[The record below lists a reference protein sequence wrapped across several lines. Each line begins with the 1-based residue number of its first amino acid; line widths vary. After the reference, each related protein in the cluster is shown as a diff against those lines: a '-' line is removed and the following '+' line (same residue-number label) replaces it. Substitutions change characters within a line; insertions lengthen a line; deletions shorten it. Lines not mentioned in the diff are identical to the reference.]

1 MADTNALAPG
11 NTNALRSQMGDLTP
25 QQMLMLYQMGLL
37 PASALGITGGSDKGD
52 NANITMQGYETPDQ
66 RKLMGNANVSA
77 PFDGGSLSAGVN
89 AQYGSGGPQGQQFSL
104 SPSMALALGKLQAQ
118 VGQRYATGQKTA
130 NTYGGSVDLGPMSF
144 NYQRDQSAMPTNT
157 YGMSVPLDD
166 EGSALQARMTRGRG
180 VPTQYGAGLRYGDL
194 ELEGE
199 YTPAQKAAAMY
210 ARYKA
215 QF

>member
-37 PASALGITGGSDKGD
+37 PASALGITGGSDNSD
-52 NANITMQGYETPDQ
+52 NANITMQGYETPNQ
-66 RKLMGNANVSA
+66 RKLMGNANVNA
-77 PFDGGSLSAGVN
+77 PFAGGNLSAGVN

-130 NTYGGSVDLGPMSF
+130 NTYGGSVDLGPVSL

-157 YGMSVPLDD
+157 YGVSVPLDD

-180 VPTQYGAGLRYGDL
+180 MSTQYGAGLRYGDL